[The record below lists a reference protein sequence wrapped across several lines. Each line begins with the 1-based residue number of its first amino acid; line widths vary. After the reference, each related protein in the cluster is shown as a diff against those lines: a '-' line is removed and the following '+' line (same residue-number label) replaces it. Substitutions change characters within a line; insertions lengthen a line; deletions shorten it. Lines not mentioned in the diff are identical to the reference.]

1 MNLGKKLLQSRE
13 YYQQPFVEHD
23 KIPRKTTK
31 KTIAFYSLF
40 RVSYQTSKVLP
51 FGKMQIN
58 LHFRSLIRTFAPFY
72 EL

>member
-40 RVSYQTSKVLP
+40 ESLTKRRRY
-51 FGKMQIN
+51 
-58 LHFRSLIRTFAPFY
+58 FRS
-72 EL
+72 ENC